1 MTPLLALFARLA
13 VPERLRRPLAYLL
26 AAIALIAALGALKG
40 CYDRSVRKDYRAEV
54 EARAS
59 AAREEAADQR
69 VKDALTNT
77 ANEKDLHH
85 AIDTA
90 PKGGD
95 LSPAARA
102 LACERLR
109 KLGRSPAACGP
120 ASPGGAQASPR

>member
-13 VPERLRRPLAYLL
+13 VPERLRLPLAYLL
-26 AAIALIAALGALKG
+26 AVIALIALLSALKG
-40 CYDRSVRKDYRAEV
+40 CYDASVRKDYRAEV
-54 EARAS
+54 EVKAG

-102 LACERLR
+102 LACERLKKAYPPE
-109 KLGRSPAACGP
+109 KLAKMPNYIKTCSR
-120 ASPGGAQASPR
+120 

>member
-1 MTPLLALFARLA
+1 MPFLAALFARLA
-13 VPERLRRPLAYLL
+13 VPERFRLPLAYI
-26 AAIALIAALGALKG
+26 ASAIAIIALLSVLKG
-40 CYDRSVRKDYRAEV
+40 CYDASVRKDYRAEV
-54 EARAS
+54 EAKAGQ
-59 AAREEAADQR
+59 AREEAADQR

-90 PKGGD
+90 PKGGE
-95 LSPAARA
+95 LSPAAHA

-120 ASPGGAQASPR
+120 ASPRGAETDPR